1 MLRHSPC
8 EKLRKIRSFTGNIG
22 IGSTENIHSE
32 WASKLNRLFCL
43 QASHDS
49 GVGRLAEKHREE
61 QETLIIQEKQDIVR
75 DLVALGQERGFVTLD
90 QVLEHVSSE
99 LDPEEISALLQEI
112 EAAGVEVEG
121 AAESTEV
128 TAPPRHPQ
136 LRVTPEPEVHAPGED
151 SDQGQDLVRT
161 YLRQMSRV
169 PLLTREGEVAI
180 AKRIERGENRV
191 WTALSRSLIVARH
204 VVELGEQLKK
214 GDRQIQEFVV
224 LPDTDLTDRQ
234 ITNRSRRFLKNVDA
248 VRDALAEL
256 SRRESRAAAARKR
269 YRKTSVRSKWRVL
282 RARIELSRTIREIN
296 FLRPIRLSFSEMVDT
311 SWSTLRHAER
321 KVERLTSKKSPTPQR
336 GRKKKTTR
344 RVEIPGLR
352 DARRELKDCRAEIG
366 ESAEGLS
373 QVQRIIARGSARAD
387 RARKELTEANL
398 RLVVS
403 VAKKYANR
411 GLAFLDLIQEGN
423 IGLMRA
429 VDKFDYRR
437 GFKFSTYATW
447 WIRQAITRAIA
458 DQARTI
464 RIPVHM
470 IETLN
475 KLNRATQTL
484 TRDLGREPTSKE
496 LAERADLPIAV
507 VRKARRIAQTVVS
520 LDSPIGDGEESQFG
534 DFIEDRQAVNPAE
547 STIAYD
553 LRRQT
558 ESVLETLSPKEREV
572 IRMRFG
578 LTDGAEPTLAELGEK
593 FSLTRERIRQIEA
606 AALRKLREP
615 SRSRR
620 LSTFVEPR
628 NPAAPRRRRRD
639 SSNEIEHG
647 VA

>member
-1 MLRHSPC
+1 ML
-8 EKLRKIRSFTGNIG
+8 
-22 IGSTENIHSE
+22 
-32 WASKLNRLFCL
+32 
-43 QASHDS
+43 
-49 GVGRLAEKHREE
+49 
-61 QETLIIQEKQDIVR
+61 IQEKQDVVR
-75 DLVALGQERGFVTLD
+75 DLVALGQDRGFVTLD
-90 QVLEHVSSE
+90 QVLEHVSGE
-99 LDPEEISALLQEI
+99 LDSEEIGVLLQEI

-121 AAESTEV
+121 AVESTEI
-128 TAPPRHPQ
+128 AAPRHPQ
-136 LRVTPEPEVHAPGED
+136 LRVTAEPEVHAPGED

-180 AKRIERGENRV
+180 AKRIESGEKRV
-191 WTALSRSLIVARH
+191 WAALSRSMIIARH
-204 VVELGEQLKK
+204 IIDLAKQLQEGERQLQELV
-214 GDRQIQEFVV
+214 I
-224 LPDTDLTDRQ
+224 LPDADLTDRQ
-234 ITNRSRRFLKNVDA
+234 RANRLRRFVKDVG
-248 VRDALAEL
+248 VVEDALAEL
-256 SRRESRAAAARKR
+256 ARREVRAAAARKR
-269 YRKTSVRSKWRVL
+269 YRRASVRSKWRVL
-282 RARIELSRTIREIN
+282 RARIAMSQAIRAI
-296 FLRPIRLSFSEMVDT
+296 SFPPALKLTFVEMVDT
-311 SWSTLRHAER
+311 AWSSIRRAER
-321 KVERLTSKKSPTPQR
+321 RVERLVRQGQLPER
-336 GRKKKTTR
+336 GRKTKRKTAR
-344 RVEIPGLR
+344 RVEVPGLR
-352 DARRELKDCRAEIG
+352 DARKALNVCRKELG
-366 ESAEGLS
+366 ESSDELS
-373 QVQRIIARGSARAD
+373 RIQKLISRGSTRAD
-387 RARKELTEANL
+387 QARKELTEANL

-547 STIAYD
+547 SAIAYD

-628 NPAAPRRRRRD
+628 HPAPPRRRRRD
-639 SSNEIEHG
+639 EEIEQG

>member
-1 MLRHSPC
+1 ML
-8 EKLRKIRSFTGNIG
+8 
-22 IGSTENIHSE
+22 
-32 WASKLNRLFCL
+32 
-43 QASHDS
+43 
-49 GVGRLAEKHREE
+49 
-61 QETLIIQEKQDIVR
+61 KQDKQEAVR
-75 DLVALGQERGFVTLD
+75 ALVLLGQDRGFVTLD
-90 QVLEHVSSE
+90 QVLEHVAAD
-99 LDPEEISALLQEI
+99 LDADDLGSLLQELEGQGI
-112 EAAGVEVEG
+112 EVEG
-121 AAESTEV
+121 ATPDAADIE
-128 TAPPRHPQ
+128 APRRPA
-136 LRVTPEPEVHAPGED
+136 LRVTPEPEVHPAGDEA
-151 SDQGQDLVRT
+151 DQGQDLVRT
-161 YLRQMSRV
+161 YLRQMSRT

-180 AKRIERGENRV
+180 AKRIERGDKRIRL
-191 WTALSRSLIVARH
+191 ALSRSLIVARH
-204 VVELGEQLKK
+204 VVQLGRELRDGQCKLR
-214 GDRQIQEFVV
+214 DLIV
-224 LPDTDLTDRQ
+224 LPDSELTDRQ
-234 ITNRSRRFLKNVDA
+234 LANRARKFQSHADSVEAALK
-248 VRDALAEL
+248 EL
-256 SRRESRAAAARKR
+256 SRRENRAAAVRKR
-269 YRKTSVRSKWRVL
+269 YRRVSTRSIWRVL
-282 RARIELSRTIREIN
+282 RAHIDVSHAVRAIQFTPHVRQG
-296 FLRPIRLSFSEMVDT
+296 FSKKVDAAAT
-311 SWSTLRHAER
+311 TLRRAELH
-321 KVERLTSKKSPTPQR
+321 VEGLVRQPPPR
-336 GRKKKTTR
+336 GRQANGR
-344 RVEIPGLR
+344 RREVEGLR
-352 DARRELKDCRAEIG
+352 NARRALAEQRREIG
-366 ESAEGLS
+366 ETADQLELIQKTIG
-373 QVQRIIARGSARAD
+373 RGTMQAD
-387 RARKELTEANL
+387 HARKELTEANL

-475 KLNRATQTL
+475 KMNRATQTL
-484 TRDLGREPTSKE
+484 TRDLGREPTARE
-496 LAERADLPIAV
+496 LADRADLPLAV

-547 STIAYD
+547 STLAFD

-578 LTDGAEPTLAELGEK
+578 LSDGAEPTLAELGEK

-628 NPAAPRRRRRD
+628 HAAPSKRRPD
-639 SSNEIEHG
+639 EIDDREHG

>member
-1 MLRHSPC
+1 L
-8 EKLRKIRSFTGNIG
+8 L
-22 IGSTENIHSE
+22 
-32 WASKLNRLFCL
+32 
-43 QASHDS
+43 
-49 GVGRLAEKHREE
+49 
-61 QETLIIQEKQDIVR
+61 IQEKQDIVR
-75 DLVALGQERGFVTLD
+75 DLVVLGQERGFVTLD
-90 QVLEHVSSE
+90 QVLEHVSGE
-99 LDPEEISALLQEI
+99 LDSEEISTLLQEV

-121 AAESTEV
+121 ATESTEIS
-128 TAPPRHPQ
+128 APRHPQ

-180 AKRIERGENRV
+180 AKRIESGEKRV
-191 WTALSRSLIVARH
+191 WAALSRSLIIARH
-204 VVELGEQLKK
+204 IVDLGQQLHE
-214 GDRQIQEFVV
+214 GGRQLQEFVV
-224 LPDTDLTDRQ
+224 LPDSDMTDRQ
-234 ITNRSRRFLKNVDA
+234 RAGRVRRFLKDVGA
-248 VRDALAEL
+248 VEGALNEL
-256 SRRESRAAAARKR
+256 ARRESRAAAARKR
-269 YRKTSVRSKWRVL
+269 YRRTSVRSKWRVM
-282 RARIELSRTIREIN
+282 RARIELSQAIRAIN
-296 FLRPIRLSFSEMVDT
+296 FPLALKQTFVEMVDT
-311 SWSTLRHAER
+311 GWSSIRRAER
-321 KVERLTSKKSPTPQR
+321 RVERLVRQGQAPEG
-336 GRKKKTTR
+336 GRKKTAR
-344 RVEIPGLR
+344 SAVVPGLR
-352 DARRELKDCRAEIG
+352 DARKALNEQRKEVG
-366 ESAEGLS
+366 ESSDELS
-373 QVQRIIARGSARAD
+373 RIQRIIARGSAR
-387 RARKELTEANL
+387 RGQARKELTEANL

-628 NPAAPRRRRRD
+628 HPAPPRRRRRD
-639 SSNEIEHG
+639 SDEVEQG
-647 VA
+647 GA

>member
-1 MLRHSPC
+1 ML
-8 EKLRKIRSFTGNIG
+8 
-22 IGSTENIHSE
+22 
-32 WASKLNRLFCL
+32 
-43 QASHDS
+43 
-49 GVGRLAEKHREE
+49 
-61 QETLIIQEKQDIVR
+61 IQEKQDIVR
-75 DLVALGQERGFVTLD
+75 DLVALGQDRGFVTLD
-90 QVLEHVSSE
+90 QVLEHVSGE
-99 LDPEEISALLQEI
+99 LDSDEIGLLLQEI
-112 EAAGVEVEG
+112 EAAGIEVEG
-121 AAESTEV
+121 TAESAEI
-128 TAPPRHPQ
+128 APARHPQ
-136 LRVTPEPEVHAPGED
+136 LRVTSEPEVHAPGED

-180 AKRIERGENRV
+180 AKRIESGEKRV
-191 WTALSRSLIVARH
+191 WAALSRSMIIAHHIIDLGRQLQEGEH
-204 VVELGEQLKK
+204 QLQEL
-214 GDRQIQEFVV
+214 VT

-234 ITNRSRRFLKNVDA
+234 RANRLRRFVKDVAA
-248 VRDALAEL
+248 VEDALKEL
-256 SRRESRAAAARKR
+256 ARREVRAAAARKR
-269 YRKTSVRSKWRVL
+269 YRRTSVRSKWRVL
-282 RARIELSRTIREIN
+282 RARIAVSQAIRAIN
-296 FLRPIRLSFSEMVDT
+296 FPPALKLTFVEIVDT
-311 SWSTLRHAER
+311 AWSSIRRAER
-321 KVERLTSKKSPTPQR
+321 RVERLVRQGQVPERARKTKRT
-336 GRKKKTTR
+336 KKKVR
-344 RVEIPGLR
+344 RVEVPGLR
-352 DARRELKDCRAEIG
+352 DARKALNACRKELG
-366 ESAEGLS
+366 ESTDALGRIQRLIS
-373 QVQRIIARGSARAD
+373 QGSARAD
-387 RARKELTEANL
+387 QARKELTEANL

-628 NPAAPRRRRRD
+628 HPAPPRRRRRD
-639 SSNEIEHG
+639 SSNEVEQG

>member
-1 MLRHSPC
+1 M
-8 EKLRKIRSFTGNIG
+8 
-22 IGSTENIHSE
+22 
-32 WASKLNRLFCL
+32 
-43 QASHDS
+43 
-49 GVGRLAEKHREE
+49 
-61 QETLIIQEKQDIVR
+61 IIQEKQDIVR
-75 DLVALGQERGFVTLD
+75 DLVALGQDRGFVTLD

-99 LDPEEISALLQEI
+99 LDPEEIGILLQEI

-128 TAPPRHPQ
+128 TAPRHPQ
-136 LRVTPEPEVHAPGED
+136 LRVTQETEVHAPGED

-169 PLLTREGEVAI
+169 PLLTREGEVSI
-180 AKRIERGENRV
+180 AKRIERGENRI
-191 WTALSRSLIVARH
+191 WAALSRSLIIARH
-204 VVELGEQLKK
+204 VVELGGQLEN
-214 GDRQIQEFVV
+214 GDRQIQHLVV

-234 ITNRSRRFLKNVDA
+234 IANRRRRLLKDIAA

-282 RARIELSRTIREIN
+282 RARIELSRTIRAIK
-296 FLRPIRLSFSEMVDT
+296 FPRAIRLSFIEMVDT

-321 KVERLTSKKSPTPQR
+321 KVEGLIRNSPEPPQR
-336 GRKKKTTR
+336 GRKQKTTR
-344 RVEIPGLR
+344 RVEMPGLR
-352 DARRELKDCRAEIG
+352 DARKELKEARAEVG
-366 ESAEGLS
+366 ESGESLS
-373 QVQRIIARGSARAD
+373 QVQRIIARGSARSD

-423 IGLMRA
+423 IGLIRA

-578 LTDGAEPTLAELGEK
+578 LADGAEPTLAELGEK

-628 NPAAPRRRRRD
+628 EPSTPRRRRRD
-639 SSNEIEHG
+639 SSNEIEQG

>member
-1 MLRHSPC
+1 ML
-8 EKLRKIRSFTGNIG
+8 
-22 IGSTENIHSE
+22 
-32 WASKLNRLFCL
+32 
-43 QASHDS
+43 
-49 GVGRLAEKHREE
+49 
-61 QETLIIQEKQDIVR
+61 IQEKQDIVR
-75 DLVALGQERGFVTLD
+75 DLVALGQDRGFVTLD
-90 QVLEHVSSE
+90 QVLDHLSGE
-99 LDPEEISALLQEI
+99 LDSEEMAVLLQEI

-121 AAESTEV
+121 TAETESV
-128 TAPPRHPQ
+128 APRHPQ

-151 SDQGQDLVRT
+151 ADQGQDLVRT

-180 AKRIERGENRV
+180 AKRIERGEKRV
-191 WTALSRSLIVARH
+191 WAALSRSMIIARH
-204 VVELGEQLKK
+204 VVDLSEQLQA
-214 GDRQIQEFVV
+214 GERQLQELVI

-234 ITNRSRRFLKNVDA
+234 RANRLRRFVKNVSA
-248 VRDALAEL
+248 VEDALRDLA
-256 SRRESRAAAARKR
+256 RRQVRAAAARKR
-269 YRKTSVRSKWRVL
+269 YHRTSVRSKWRVL
-282 RARIELSRTIREIN
+282 RARVAVFQAIRAIN
-296 FLRPIRLSFSEMVDT
+296 FPPALKLTFVEMIDTAWSSLRR
-311 SWSTLRHAER
+311 AER
-321 KVERLTSKKSPTPQR
+321 RVERLVRLGQMPAR
-336 GRKKKTTR
+336 GKKKPAR
-344 RVEIPGLR
+344 RVEVPGLR
-352 DARRELKDCRAEIG
+352 DARKALNACRKEIG
-366 ESAEGLS
+366 EGAGDLG
-373 QVQRIIARGSARAD
+373 QVQKLISIGSLRAD
-387 RARKELTEANL
+387 QARKELTEANL

-628 NPAAPRRRRRD
+628 QPTPSRRPRRG
-639 SSNEIEHG
+639 NEVEQG

>member
-1 MLRHSPC
+1 MLTQERQ
-8 EKLRKIRSFTGNIG
+8 E
-22 IGSTENIHSE
+22 
-32 WASKLNRLFCL
+32 
-43 QASHDS
+43 
-49 GVGRLAEKHREE
+49 VVREM
-61 QETLIIQEKQDIVR
+61 
-75 DLVALGQERGFVTLD
+75 VALGQERGFVTLD
-90 QVLEHVSSE
+90 QVLEHVSGD
-99 LDPEEISALLQEI
+99 LDADDLSSLLQEI
-112 EAAGVEVEG
+112 ERQGVEVEG
-121 AAESTEV
+121 STDQV
-128 TAPPRHPQ
+128 DVPAPRRPA
-136 LRVTPEPEVHAPGED
+136 LRVTPEPEAHPVDEG
-151 SDQGQDLVRT
+151 DQGQDLVRT

-169 PLLTREGEVAI
+169 PLLTREGEVSI
-180 AKRIERGENRV
+180 AKRIERGDERV
-191 WTALSRSLIVARH
+191 VTVLSRSLIVARQVLH
-204 VVELGEQLKK
+204 LGQELREGEHELR
-214 GDRQIQEFVV
+214 DVIV
-224 LPDTDLTDRQ
+224 LPDGELTDRQ
-234 ITNRSRRFLKNVDA
+234 LANRARRFLRDVDA
-248 VRDALAEL
+248 VESALKEL
-256 SRRESRAAAARKR
+256 SKREARAAAIRKSR
-269 YRKTSVRSKWRVL
+269 RKVSVRTIWRIL
-282 RARIELSRTIREIN
+282 RARVQVSRSVRKIHLTPDVRQGLIEKL
-296 FLRPIRLSFSEMVDT
+296 DAAAA
-311 SWSTLRHAER
+311 TLRRAER
-321 KVERLTSKKSPTPQR
+321 GVERLLRQSPPR
-336 GRKKKTTR
+336 GRRATGR
-344 RVEIPGLR
+344 RREVEGLR
-352 DARRELKDCRAEIG
+352 DARRELNERRHEIG
-366 ESAEGLS
+366 ETADQLG
-373 QVQRIIARGSARAD
+373 RIQKAIFRATMQAD
-387 RARKELTEANL
+387 QARKELTEANL

-484 TRDLGREPTSKE
+484 TRDLGREPTVRE
-496 LAERADLPIAV
+496 LADRADLPIAV

-547 STIAYD
+547 STIAFD

-558 ESVLETLSPKEREV
+558 ESVLDTLSPKEREV

-615 SRSRR
+615 SRSSR

-628 NPAAPRRRRRD
+628 QPSSPKRD
-639 SSNEIEHG
+639 RPEDVSDVEQQG

>member
-1 MLRHSPC
+1 ML
-8 EKLRKIRSFTGNIG
+8 
-22 IGSTENIHSE
+22 
-32 WASKLNRLFCL
+32 
-43 QASHDS
+43 
-49 GVGRLAEKHREE
+49 
-61 QETLIIQEKQDIVR
+61 IQEKQDIVR
-75 DLVALGQERGFVTLD
+75 DLVALGQDRGFVTLD
-90 QVLEHVSSE
+90 QVLDHLSGE
-99 LDPEEISALLQEI
+99 LDAEEIAVLLQEI

-121 AAESTEV
+121 TAETETV
-128 TAPPRHPQ
+128 APRHPQ

-180 AKRIERGENRV
+180 AKRIERGEKRV
-191 WTALSRSLIVARH
+191 WAALSRSMIVAH
-204 VVELGEQLKK
+204 HIVDLSKQLQAGELQL
-214 GDRQIQEFVV
+214 QEVVV

-234 ITNRSRRFLKNVDA
+234 RANRLRRVVKRVSA
-248 VRDALAEL
+248 MEDALREL
-256 SRRESRAAAARKR
+256 ARRQVRAAAARKR
-269 YRKTSVRSKWRVL
+269 YRRTSVRSKWRVL
-282 RARIELSRTIREIN
+282 RARVAVFQAIRAIDFPPAVKLTFTEMIDTAWTS
-296 FLRPIRLSFSEMVDT
+296 LRR
-311 SWSTLRHAER
+311 AER
-321 KVERLTSKKSPTPQR
+321 RVERLVRQGQMPAR
-336 GRKKKTTR
+336 GKKKKAR
-344 RVEIPGLR
+344 RVEVPGLR
-352 DARRELKDCRAEIG
+352 DARKALNACRKEIG
-366 ESAEGLS
+366 PGADDLGR
-373 QVQRIIARGSARAD
+373 VQKLISIGSIRAD
-387 RARKELTEANL
+387 QARKELTEANL

-628 NPAAPRRRRRD
+628 HPTPSRRPRRD
-639 SSNEIEHG
+639 NDVEPG

>member
-1 MLRHSPC
+1 MLTQERH
-8 EKLRKIRSFTGNIG
+8 
-22 IGSTENIHSE
+22 
-32 WASKLNRLFCL
+32 
-43 QASHDS
+43 
-49 GVGRLAEKHREE
+49 
-61 QETLIIQEKQDIVR
+61 
-75 DLVALGQERGFVTLD
+75 DLVRELVAAGQERGFVTID
-90 QVLEHVSSE
+90 QVIEHVASDIDSDD
-99 LDPEEISALLQEI
+99 LALLLQEI
-112 EAAGVEVEG
+112 ENHGIEVEG
-121 AAESTEV
+121 STDQFEAE
-128 TAPPRHPQ
+128 ARPHPP
-136 LRVTPEPEVHAPGED
+136 LRVISEGEVHAPGEE

-180 AKRIERGENRV
+180 AKRIERGERRV
-191 WTALSRSLIVARH
+191 MTALSQSTIVARR
-204 VVELGEQLKK
+204 VIELGRRVGSGECELRDIVVMPDDELTEQQLAARKAQLVADVERIESLLKELVR
-214 GDRQIQEFVV
+214 RQ
-224 LPDTDLTDRQ
+224 
-234 ITNRSRRFLKNVDA
+234 N
-248 VRDALAEL
+248 
-256 SRRESRAAAARKR
+256 RAAATMRRYGHVSKR
-269 YRKTSVRSKWRVL
+269 TSKRLL
-282 RARIELSRTIREIN
+282 RARVAVARAVRSIEFTPDVRQEFSDRLDAAIGA
-296 FLRPIRLSFSEMVDT
+296 LRQTELRVDNLRAAARSEAESDKLRATRLE
-311 SWSTLRHAER
+311 LE
-321 KVERLTSKKSPTPQR
+321 ELQR
-336 GRKKKTTR
+336 S
-344 RVEIPGLR
+344 V
-352 DARRELKDCRAEIG
+352 G
-366 ESAEGLS
+366 ESADQLARS
-373 QVQRIIARGSARAD
+373 QQAMKIGARKAD
-387 RARKELTEANL
+387 WARKELTEANL

-475 KLNRATQTL
+475 KLNRAGQTL
-484 TRDLGREPTSKE
+484 MRDLGREPTVRE
-496 LAERADLPIAV
+496 LAERSDLPIAV

-534 DFIEDRQAVNPAE
+534 DFIEDRQAVNPSD
-547 STIAYD
+547 STIAFD

-558 ESVLETLSPKEREV
+558 ESVLDTLSPKEREV

-615 SRSRR
+615 TRSGR

-628 NPAAPRRRRRD
+628 RPLTRKRRRGAD
-639 SSNEIEHG
+639 ANEPG
-647 VA
+647 QPAPAG

>member
-1 MLRHSPC
+1 MLPQER
-8 EKLRKIRSFTGNIG
+8 
-22 IGSTENIHSE
+22 
-32 WASKLNRLFCL
+32 
-43 QASHDS
+43 QD
-49 GVGRLAEKHREE
+49 VVRE
-61 QETLIIQEKQDIVR
+61 
-75 DLVALGQERGFVTLD
+75 LVALAQEPGFVTLD
-90 QVLEHVSSE
+90 QILERVSGD
-99 LDPEEISALLQEI
+99 LDADDLSSLLQEI
-112 EAAGVEVEG
+112 ESQGVEVEG
-121 AAESTEV
+121 ATDQVETR
-128 TAPPRHPQ
+128 TPRRPAA
-136 LRVTPEPEVHAPGED
+136 RVAREAEVHPVGEEA
-151 SDQGQDLVRT
+151 DQGQDLVRT

-180 AKRIERGENRV
+180 AKRIERGQNRV
-191 WTALSRSLIVARH
+191 MTVLSRSLIVARQ
-204 VVELGEQLKK
+204 VVHLGQELREGECELR
-214 GDRQIQEFVV
+214 DLIV
-224 LPDTDLTDRQ
+224 LAEVDLTERQ
-234 ITNRSRRFLKNVDA
+234 LANRARRFLGAVDA
-248 VRDALAEL
+248 VEAALKEL
-256 SRRESRAAAARKR
+256 SRRQTRAAAVRKR
-269 YRKTSVRSKWRVL
+269 HRRVSVRTTRRVL
-282 RARIELSRTIREIN
+282 RARVDLSRAVRAIR
-296 FLRPIRLSFSEMVDT
+296 FTLHVRQSFIARVDAAAA
-311 SWSTLRHAER
+311 TLRRAER
-321 KVERLTSKKSPTPQR
+321 RVDRLLKQTPPR
-336 GRKKKTTR
+336 GRRTNGR
-344 RVEIPGLR
+344 RREVEGLR
-352 DARRELKDCRAEIG
+352 DARRALNERRREVGETADELG
-366 ESAEGLS
+366 GL
-373 QVQRIIARGSARAD
+373 QKAIARGSMQAD
-387 RARKELTEANL
+387 QARKELTEANL

-484 TRDLGREPTSKE
+484 TRDLGREPTARE
-496 LAERADLPIAV
+496 LADRADLPLAV

-534 DFIEDRQAVNPAE
+534 DFIEDRQAVSPAE
-547 STIAYD
+547 ATIAYD

-558 ESVLETLSPKEREV
+558 ESVLDTLNPKEREV

-615 SRSRR
+615 SRSGR
-620 LSTFVEPR
+620 LSTFVEPA
-628 NPAAPRRRRRD
+628 PASPSKRGRRED
-639 SSNEIEHG
+639 VSDVEAQG

>member
-1 MLRHSPC
+1 ML
-8 EKLRKIRSFTGNIG
+8 
-22 IGSTENIHSE
+22 
-32 WASKLNRLFCL
+32 
-43 QASHDS
+43 
-49 GVGRLAEKHREE
+49 
-61 QETLIIQEKQDIVR
+61 IQEKQDIVR
-75 DLVALGQERGFVTLD
+75 DLVALGQDRGFVTLD
-90 QVLEHVSSE
+90 QVLDHLSGE
-99 LDPEEISALLQEI
+99 LDAEEIAVLLQEI

-121 AAESTEV
+121 TAETETV
-128 TAPPRHPQ
+128 APRHPQ

-180 AKRIERGENRV
+180 AKRIERGEKRV
-191 WTALSRSLIVARH
+191 WAALSRSMIVAH
-204 VVELGEQLKK
+204 HIVDLSKQLKA
-214 GDRQIQEFVV
+214 GELQLQEVVV
-224 LPDTDLTDRQ
+224 LPDTDLSDRQ
-234 ITNRSRRFLKNVDA
+234 RANRLRRVVKRVSA
-248 VRDALAEL
+248 MEDALREL
-256 SRRESRAAAARKR
+256 ARRQVRAAAARKR
-269 YRKTSVRSKWRVL
+269 YRRTSVRSKWRVL
-282 RARIELSRTIREIN
+282 RARVAVFQAIRAIDFPPAVKLTFTEMIDTAWTS
-296 FLRPIRLSFSEMVDT
+296 LRR
-311 SWSTLRHAER
+311 AER
-321 KVERLTSKKSPTPQR
+321 RVERLVRQGQMPAR
-336 GRKKKTTR
+336 GKKKAR
-344 RVEIPGLR
+344 RVEVPGLR
-352 DARRELKDCRAEIG
+352 DARKALNACRKEIG
-366 ESAEGLS
+366 PGADDLGR
-373 QVQRIIARGSARAD
+373 VQKLISIGSIRAD
-387 RARKELTEANL
+387 QARKELTEANL

-628 NPAAPRRRRRD
+628 HPTPSRRPRRD
-639 SSNEIEHG
+639 NDVEPG

>member
-1 MLRHSPC
+1 ML
-8 EKLRKIRSFTGNIG
+8 T
-22 IGSTENIHSE
+22 
-32 WASKLNRLFCL
+32 
-43 QASHDS
+43 
-49 GVGRLAEKHREE
+49 
-61 QETLIIQEKQDIVR
+61 QEKQEIVQ
-75 DLVALGQERGFVTLD
+75 DLVTLGQERGFVTLD
-90 QVLEHVSSE
+90 QVLEHLSGEIDGDE
-99 LDPEEISALLQEI
+99 LSGLLQDV

-121 AAESTEV
+121 AADSVDLETRRR
-128 TAPPRHPQ
+128 PP
-136 LRVTPEPEVHAPGED
+136 LRVSPEPEVHAPGED

-180 AKRIERGENRV
+180 AKRIERGEKRV
-191 WTALSRSLIVARH
+191 WTALSRSLIVARQ
-204 VVELGEQLKK
+204 VVDLGDQLRD
-214 GDRQIQEFVV
+214 GERQLQEVVV
-224 LPDTDLTDRQ
+224 LPDSDLTDRQ
-234 ITNRSRRFLKNVDA
+234 RANRVKKLLKEIECVSEA
-248 VRDALAEL
+248 RKEL
-256 SRRESRAAAARKR
+256 SRRESRAEANRKR
-269 YRKTSVRSKWRVL
+269 YRRVSVRMKWRVA
-282 RARIELSRTIREIN
+282 RARVDVSRAVRAIPFAPAIKQTFIEQ
-296 FLRPIRLSFSEMVDT
+296 VDEAA
-311 SWSTLRHAER
+311 SVLARAQR
-321 KVERLTSKKSPTPQR
+321 KVDRLVRQGAAPAR
-336 GRKKKTTR
+336 GKKKTATR
-344 RVEIPGLR
+344 RADVPGLR
-352 DARRELKDCRAEIG
+352 EARRALRAKREEIG
-366 ESAEGLS
+366 ESLDELYR
-373 QVQRIIARGSARAD
+373 VQKVIFSGAAQADKARR
-387 RARKELTEANL
+387 ELTEANL

-484 TRDLGREPTSKE
+484 TRDLGREPTAKE

-628 NPAAPRRRRRD
+628 EPTRRRRG
-639 SSNEIEHG
+639 SNDFEQG

>member
-1 MLRHSPC
+1 M
-8 EKLRKIRSFTGNIG
+8 
-22 IGSTENIHSE
+22 
-32 WASKLNRLFCL
+32 
-43 QASHDS
+43 
-49 GVGRLAEKHREE
+49 
-61 QETLIIQEKQDIVR
+61 IIQEKQDIVR
-75 DLVALGQERGFVTLD
+75 DLVALGKERGFVTLD

-112 EAAGVEVEG
+112 ETAGVEVEG
-121 AAESTEV
+121 AAESISSS
-128 TAPPRHPQ
+128 TAPRHPQ
-136 LRVTPEPEVHAPGED
+136 LRVTPEPEVHPAGEET
-151 SDQGQDLVRT
+151 DQGQDLVRT

-180 AKRIERGENRV
+180 AKRIERGEKRV
-191 WTALSRSLIVARH
+191 WAALSRSLIVARH
-204 VVELGEQLKK
+204 VVELGEQLEK
-214 GDRQIQEFVV
+214 GDRQIQQLVV

-234 ITNRSRRFLKNVDA
+234 IKIRIRRLLKNFGA

-256 SRRESRAAAARKR
+256 SRRESRATAARKR
-269 YRKTSVRSKWRVL
+269 YRKTSLKSKWRVL
-282 RARIELSRTIREIN
+282 RARIELSQTIRKFN
-296 FLRPIRLSFSEMVDT
+296 FPRAIRQSFIEMVDT

-321 KVERLTSKKSPTPQR
+321 KVELLTKDSQAPQS
-336 GRKKKTTR
+336 GRKKTTTQ

-352 DARRELKDCRAEIG
+352 DARKELKDCRAEVD
-366 ESAEGLS
+366 ESAESLS

-534 DFIEDRQAVNPAE
+534 DFIEDQTAVNPAE

-578 LTDGAEPTLAELGEK
+578 LADGAEPTLAELGEK

-628 NPAAPRRRRRD
+628 NPSTPKRRPRA
-639 SSNEIEHG
+639 SSNEIEQG

>member
-1 MLRHSPC
+1 ML
-8 EKLRKIRSFTGNIG
+8 
-22 IGSTENIHSE
+22 
-32 WASKLNRLFCL
+32 
-43 QASHDS
+43 
-49 GVGRLAEKHREE
+49 
-61 QETLIIQEKQDIVR
+61 IQEKQDIVR
-75 DLVALGQERGFVTLD
+75 DLVALGQDRGFVTLD
-90 QVLEHVSSE
+90 QVLEHVSGE
-99 LDPEEISALLQEI
+99 LDSEEIGGLLQEI

-121 AAESTEV
+121 AVESTEI
-128 TAPPRHPQ
+128 AAPRHPQ
-136 LRVTPEPEVHAPGED
+136 LRVTAEPEVHAPGED

-180 AKRIERGENRV
+180 AKRIERGEKRV
-191 WTALSRSLIVARH
+191 WAALSRSMIIARH
-204 VVELGEQLKK
+204 IMDLAKQLQEGERQLQEVMILPDADLS
-214 GDRQIQEFVV
+214 DRQ
-224 LPDTDLTDRQ
+224 RA
-234 ITNRSRRFLKNVDA
+234 NRVRRFVKDVGA
-248 VRDALAEL
+248 VEDALAEL
-256 SRRESRAAAARKR
+256 ARREVRAAAARKR
-269 YRKTSVRSKWRVL
+269 YRRTSVRSKWRVM
-282 RARIELSRTIREIN
+282 RARIAVSQAIRAIN
-296 FLRPIRLSFSEMVDT
+296 FPPALKLTFVEMVDT
-311 SWSTLRHAER
+311 AWSSIRRAER
-321 KVERLTSKKSPTPQR
+321 RVERLVRQGQVPER
-336 GRKKKTTR
+336 GRKTKKVAR
-344 RVEIPGLR
+344 RVEVPGLR
-352 DARRELKDCRAEIG
+352 DARKALTECRKELAENSG
-366 ESAEGLS
+366 DLG
-373 QVQRIIARGSARAD
+373 RIQKLISRGSSRAD
-387 RARKELTEANL
+387 QARKELTEANL

-628 NPAAPRRRRRD
+628 QPAPPRRRRRD
-639 SSNEIEHG
+639 EEIEQG

>member
-1 MLRHSPC
+1 ML
-8 EKLRKIRSFTGNIG
+8 
-22 IGSTENIHSE
+22 
-32 WASKLNRLFCL
+32 L
-43 QASHDS
+43 Q
-49 GVGRLAEKHREE
+49 EKHE
-61 QETLIIQEKQDIVR
+61 IVR

-90 QVLEHVSSE
+90 QVLEHVSGE
-99 LDPEEISALLQEI
+99 LDSEEISVLLQDV

-121 AAESTEV
+121 ATDSVEIRG
-128 TAPPRHPQ
+128 PRHPQ
-136 LRVTPEPEVHAPGED
+136 LRVTPEPEVHAAGED

-191 WTALSRSLIVARH
+191 WTALSRSLIVARR
-204 VVELGEQLKK
+204 VVGLCEELQRGERQL
-214 GDRQIQEFVV
+214 QELVS

-234 ITNRSRRFLKNVDA
+234 RANRVRRFVKAVDL
-248 VRDALAEL
+248 VQSGLTELA
-256 SRRESRAAAARKR
+256 RRESRAAAARKR
-269 YRKTSVRSKWRVL
+269 YRRTSVRSKWRVM
-282 RARIELSRTIREIN
+282 RARIEISRAIRAIN
-296 FLRPIRLSFSEMVDT
+296 FMPAVKERFVGQVETGLSSQ
-311 SWSTLRHAER
+311 RRAER
-321 KVERLTSKKSPTPQR
+321 RVDRLVRQGQPPE
-336 GRKKKTTR
+336 RKKTKK
-344 RVEIPGLR
+344 RVDVPGLR
-352 DARRELKDCRAEIG
+352 DARKELKDLRLEVG
-366 ESAEGLS
+366 ESSGELGR
-373 QVQRIIARGSARAD
+373 VQHIILKGSARAD
-387 RARKELTEANL
+387 QARKELTEANL

-578 LTDGAEPTLAELGEK
+578 LADGAEPTLAELGEK

-615 SRSRR
+615 SRTRR

-628 NPAAPRRRRRD
+628 QPTPTRRPRRD
-639 SSNEIEHG
+639 DANEVEQG